1 METTVKQRLITFIDF
16 LGIQPAEFQ
25 RNCGL
30 SSGFI
35 YSISKGIGTRAL
47 LKIESRYPQLNTRWL
62 ITGQGQM
69 LSNEPQQSGVV
80 QNNFSGNNNYVL
92 GGSVNTM
99 GTVEESEVEEITDS
113 SAEYGAPIIPSAL
126 VRQPNI
132 DILVEMKKAKK
143 VEYSA
148 VRAPHVKKAFWYRVT
163 DHSMEPKYEP
173 GDELALWPYEIG
185 NERVIPGK
193 PYAVDTNSN
202 GLVVGILFPEGNG
215 FRVRSKNSAEFPDF
229 IIEREDI
236 VRIYRIMLMIRQ

>member
-1 METTVKQRLITFIDF
+1 METTVKQRLIAFIDF
-16 LGIQPAEFQ
+16 LGISQAEFQ
-25 RNCGL
+25 RRCNMA
-30 SSGFI
+30 SGFI
-35 YSISKGIGTRAL
+35 NNINKSIGTRTL
-47 LKIESRYPQLNTRWL
+47 MKIESEFPQLNTRWL
-62 ITGQGQM
+62 ITGQGPM
-69 LSNEPQQSGVV
+69 TTSAPGVV
-80 QNNFSGNNNYVL
+80 QNNFSGNNNCVL
-92 GGSVNTM
+92 GGRVNTM
-99 GTVEESEVEEITDS
+99 GAVEEPEVEEITNS

-148 VRAPHVKKAFWYRVT
+148 VRAPLVKKTFWYRVT

-193 PYAVDTNSN
+193 PYAIDTSSN
-202 GLVVGILFPEGNG
+202 GLIVGILFPEGDG
-215 FRVRSKNSAEFPDF
+215 FRVHPKNSAEFPDF

-236 VRIYRIMLMIRQ
+236 IRIYRIMLMIRQ

>member
-1 METTVKQRLITFIDF
+1 METTVKQRLITFINF
-16 LGIQPAEFQ
+16 LGISQSEFQ
-25 RNCGL
+25 RRCNMA
-30 SSGFI
+30 SGFI
-35 YSISKGIGTRAL
+35 NNINKSIGTKTL
-47 LKIESRYPQLNTRWL
+47 MKIESEFPQLNTRWL

-99 GTVEESEVEEITDS
+99 GAVEEPEVEEITDC

-148 VRAPHVKKAFWYRVT
+148 VRAPHVKKVFWYRVT

-202 GLVVGILFPEGNG
+202 GLVVGILFPEGDG

-236 VRIYRIMLMIRQ
+236 IRIYRIMLMIRL

>member
-16 LGIQPAEFQ
+16 LGISSAEFQ

-30 SSGFI
+30 SSGFVNN
-35 YSISKGIGTRAL
+35 ISKGIGTRAL
-47 LKIESRYPQLNTRWL
+47 LKIESEYPQLNTRWL
-62 ITGQGQM
+62 ITGQGPM
-69 LSNEPQQSGVV
+69 TTSAPGVV
-80 QNNFSGNNNYVL
+80 QNNFSGNNNYLL

-99 GTVEESEVEEITDS
+99 GAAEEPRVEEITDNPS
-113 SAEYGAPIIPSAL
+113 EHGAPIIPSAL
-126 VRQPNI
+126 VRQPNT
-132 DILVEMKKAKK
+132 DILIEMKKVKK

-148 VRAPHVKKAFWYRVT
+148 VRAPLVKKTFWYRVT

-202 GLVVGILFPEGNG
+202 GLIVGILFPEGDG

-236 VRIYRIMLMIRQ
+236 IRIYRIMLMIRQ